1 MAFSTHKRNK
11 ASVAVVR
18 VLSFCLLALL
28 VGCSE
33 SSDTVPVRGSVE
45 FDGKPIGGA
54 TVTFV
59 PIGNK
64 GGISKGT
71 TAADGTFELQLI
83 GQNPLPGAKV
93 GNHSVAISAVEVQA
107 PGQGGGKNIGSLSMA
122 TAAPKVRSLLPE
134 KYGSVTTSGLSFEVR
149 AGEENVAAFALSK

>member
-1 MAFSTHKRNK
+1 MAIQPHKWNE
-11 ASVAVVR
+11 ASVTSVR
-18 VLSFCLLALL
+18 VLSLCLLVLL
-28 VGCSE
+28 LGCSE
-33 SSDTVPVRGSVE
+33 GSDIVPVRGSVE
-45 FDGKPIGGA
+45 FDGKPIAGA

-59 PIGNK
+59 PAGNK

-107 PGQGGGKNIGSLSMA
+107 PGQGSGKEIGSLSMA
-122 TAAPKVRSLLPE
+122 TSAPKVRSLLPE
-134 KYGSVTTSGLSFEVR
+134 KYGSVTTSGLAFEVK